1 MSDSEVSVVSSSE
14 DLGRLGRICRDAGI
28 MGFDTEFMREKTFYA
43 RVCFV
48 QIAAP
53 DHIWLIDPLAEIDLA
68 PVAEL
73 FADPE
78 LETVVHA
85 GRQDFEIFYERHGRA
100 PSNVF
105 DVQVAAGFVGLGAS
119 LPYGRLVAEV
129 LGTTLRKGES
139 YTDWCRRPLT
149 EAQLTYAADDVR
161 YLLELAAALKRR
173 VAALGRT
180 EWVREEL
187 RSTEEEESYLAD
199 PGSAW
204 KKVSGRGSLSG
215 RQTTVLKELARWR
228 EATAMRRDLP
238 RGWVIKDPTLIDIA
252 RRQPSSVNE
261 LKAVRGMNAKEVQ
274 RSGRE
279 IIKAVELGR
288 SAPPMET
295 PDQPSRAVLA
305 RARVLSGLADAVV
318 RARAE
323 EADMATE
330 VVATRAELEAV
341 LAEAIA
347 GRLRPERH
355 KLFRGWRREL
365 AGEAVSALVQGRI
378 AVKVIDE
385 PPYVKE
391 VQV

>member
-1 MSDSEVSVVSSSE
+1 MSDSAVSIANSSE
-14 DLGRLGRICRDAGI
+14 DLGRLVSICRDRGV

-43 RVCFV
+43 RVCLV
-48 QIAAP
+48 QVAVP
-53 DHIWLIDPLAEIDLA
+53 DHIWLIDPLAGTDLG

-73 FADPE
+73 IADANI
-78 LETVVHA
+78 ETIVHA
-85 GRQDFEIFYERHGRA
+85 GRQDFEIFYERHGCV

-119 LPYGRLVAEV
+119 LPYGRLVSEV
-129 LGTTLRKGES
+129 LGPTLRKGES

-149 EAQLTYAADDVR
+149 DAQLTYAADDTR
-161 YLLELAAALKRR
+161 YLTDLAAALREKLDG
-173 VAALGRT
+173 LGRSQ
-180 EWVREEL
+180 WVREEL
-187 RSTEEEESYLAD
+187 RPLEEEDSYRAD

-215 RQTTVLKELARWR
+215 RQTTVLREIASWR
-228 EATAMRRDLP
+228 EETAMRRDLP

-252 RRQPSSVNE
+252 RRQPSSLE
-261 LKAVRGMNAKEVQ
+261 DLKAVRGMNAKEVQ

-279 IIKAVELGR
+279 IIDAVKLGR
-288 SAPPMET
+288 SAPALQT
-295 PDQPSRAVLA
+295 SDQLPRAVLA

-323 EADMATE
+323 GAGIATE
-330 VVATRAELEAV
+330 ALTTRGELESV

-347 GRLRPERH
+347 DRLRPEAHR
-355 KLFRGWRREL
+355 LLCGWRKEL
-365 AGEAVSALVQGRI
+365 AGDAVLALVEGRI

-385 PPYVKE
+385 PPYVEE